1 MEKPKGTSTENQL
14 PDGDSLVSLAYQNAP
29 DPMFLL
35 RVDPNGHYRCH
46 SVNRAYLNR
55 LGLTEAEVVGKRIEE
70 VLPES
75 EASVALAK
83 SREAIQVRRP
93 VRYEVG
99 VNGSSIAQTT
109 LAPILDEAG
118 RCVYVL
124 GVNRDVTEFK
134 RAEFAE
140 RERRLFAETLRDLAA
155 MINSTLD
162 LDHVLDQI
170 LINVGQVAAH
180 DAANIML
187 LDFDG
192 SVRIVRGR
200 GYEFAGKFADTRRV
214 SIETLPLYRRMIET
228 KSPAVIA
235 DVRASADW
243 QPLLP
248 NTEWVRAYTGALL
261 RLNGRVIG
269 FLNLESATPDRF
281 TPADA
286 ERLQA
291 FADQMAVAVE
301 NARLH
306 AQVRELAIVDELT
319 GVYNRRGL
327 FQFGEYEVNR
337 ALRFK
342 RPLSAIMLDIDLF
355 KRVNDTHGHAAGD
368 IVLRQVA
375 QCCRENL
382 RAMDIVARYGGE
394 EFVVLLPETDTV
406 LAEKVAERLRQ
417 SIAETAFHIAVPE
430 RACNLRITA
439 SLGVA
444 GMQSDMRRLTTLI
457 ERADHAQY
465 LAKNAGGNLVVVN

>member
-1 MEKPKGTSTENQL
+1 MEPLDRTSDGNQL
-14 PDGDSLVSLAYQNAP
+14 PAGEELVSLVYQNAP

-35 RVDPNGHYRCH
+35 RVDSGGYYRCL
-46 SVNRAYLNR
+46 SANRAYLKR
-55 LGLTEAEVVGKRIEE
+55 LGLSEAEVVGKRIEE

-83 SREAIQVRRP
+83 YREVAQGRQS

-99 VNGSSIAQTT
+99 AGGASIAQTT
-109 LAPILDEAG
+109 LAPIFDTAG
-118 RCVYVL
+118 RCVYLL
-124 GVNRDVTEFK
+124 GVNRDITEFK

-140 RERRLFAETLRDLAA
+140 RERRLFVETLRDLAA

-162 LDHVLDQI
+162 LEHVLDQI
-170 LINVGQVAAH
+170 LINVGQVVAH

-192 SVRIVRGR
+192 FVRIVRGR
-200 GYEFAGKFADTRRV
+200 GYKFDGKLTDLPRV
-214 SIETLPLYRRMIET
+214 SVETLPLHKRMIET
-228 KSPAVIA
+228 KSPLAIA
-235 DVRASADW
+235 DVSAGADW
-243 QPLLP
+243 KALLP
-248 NTEWVRAYTGALL
+248 GIEWVRAYTGAPL
-261 RLNGRVIG
+261 RLNERVIG
-269 FLNLESATPDRF
+269 FINLESATPGRF
-281 TPADA
+281 MLADA

-291 FADQMAVAVE
+291 FADQMTIAVE

-342 RPLSAIMLDIDLF
+342 RPLTAIMLDIDRF
-355 KRVNDTHGHAAGD
+355 KPVNDTYGHAAGD
-368 IVLRQVA
+368 AVLCEVA
-375 QCCRENL
+375 QCCRASF
-382 RAMDIVARYGGE
+382 RGIDIVTRYGGD
-394 EFVVLLPETDTV
+394 EFVVLLPETDIA

-417 SIAETAFHIAVPE
+417 SIAEISFHIALPE
-430 RACNLRITA
+430 RECDLHITA

-444 GMQSDMRRLTTLI
+444 GMHSDMRKLTALI
-457 ERADHAQY
+457 ECADQAQY
-465 LAKNAGGNLVVVN
+465 LAKNAGGNLVVVK